1 MFRTYWWRQTHSDRT
16 DILKGIFALKSVFI
30 PFFGYGDGFR
40 SEYLTSRDFVKF
52 RCTRVHGYLVTLHTC
67 LFTVLVLPQLGEGC
81 GKCFARTQSRSQ
93 HFWNLILNW
102 KFPTWV
108 SNSLLTRGFPRSIR
122 SLRIVGDVWYT
133 IHWTCLGRSQGE
145 ADNARAVDRT
155 LTS

>member
-1 MFRTYWWRQTHSDRT
+1 MATDLLGQTS
-16 DILKGIFALKSVFI
+16 LKAYLHWKVFLFLFLGKVMGLDQNTWQGIGLQ
-30 PFFGYGDGFR
+30 
-40 SEYLTSRDFVKF
+40 TSRDFVKF

-122 SLRIVGDVWYT
+122 SLRIVGDIWYT
-133 IHWTCLGRSQGE
+133 IHWTWLGRSQGV

>member
-1 MFRTYWWRQTHSDRT
+1 MATDLLGQTS
-16 DILKGIFALKSVFI
+16 LKAYLHWKVFLFLFLGNVMGLDQNTWQGIGLQ
-30 PFFGYGDGFR
+30 
-40 SEYLTSRDFVKF
+40 TSRDFVKF

-81 GKCFARTQSRSQ
+81 GKCFARTQSSSQ
-93 HFWNLILNW
+93 HFWNLILN
-102 KFPTWV
+102 WV

-122 SLRIVGDVWYT
+122 SLRIVGDIWYT
-133 IHWTCLGRSQGE
+133 IHWTCLGRSQGV